1 MLTQLT
7 YTRIDYKSKQKCLN
21 LGTNQFFSSFFLVE
35 DGTFFTNVGPGVYRK
50 EFYGADVLCAYIQ
63 TSRRDPAKKER
74 SVRGQFDRF
83 LRLADTPA
91 R

>member
-1 MLTQLT
+1 MLTQLA
-7 YTRIDYKSKQKCLN
+7 YTRIDYKRKQKCLI
-21 LGTNQFFSSFFLVE
+21 LGTNQFFFFFLVE
-35 DGTFFTNVGPGVYRK
+35 DGTFISNVGPGVYRK

-63 TSRRDPAKKER
+63 TSHRDPAKKER